1 MQRFIEIIYDNS
13 GSMTETIN
21 INGDEITK
29 YNYAREVFQTTIL
42 PSIQVSPKDKITIRK
57 LRGTCSSS
65 LSSVI
70 SVNSD
75 DQSIMNVICSIEHN
89 NKSTPLFK
97 TIKDSF
103 DSFTEK
109 QKKNAYIII
118 ITDGI
123 DNCDDNIETI
133 LTKDNIE
140 KLYINYTI
148 VLIPLAIDNDE
159 NIEKFKEIS
168 KHIKAKA
175 VFIGDKKNKDKK
187 TYEKV
192 FKEAIT
198 KKINNKKKLDDVG
211 ENEELKYPLEYCET
225 PKESEVS
232 EVINTWNLVEIMDGI
247 KYQNAYILFEEGLL
261 SWKPVINKNF
271 SELDYTE
278 LKFLYGLVFS
288 SGLNISVVKGMLSQ
302 LKKPYY
308 YKNDCIYWDFFE
320 AKWKYFKKN

>member
-42 PSIQVSPKDKITIRK
+42 PSIQVSSKDKITIRK

-75 DQSIMNVICSIEHN
+75 DQSIMDVICSIEHN

-123 DNCDDNIETI
+123 DNCDDNIESI
-133 LTKDNIE
+133 LSKENIE
-140 KLYINYTI
+140 TLYINYTI

-168 KHIKAKA
+168 KHIKAKL

-192 FKEAIT
+192 FKQAIT
-198 KKINNKKKLDDVG
+198 NKKDEDKKLNNNDENIIDD
-211 ENEELKYPLEYCET
+211 LIYPLEYCEEIIEGND
-225 PKESEVS
+225 KYS
-232 EVINTWNLVEIMDGI
+232 WNSVELLDGI
-247 KYQNAYILFEEGLL
+247 KYQNAFILFEEGLL
-261 SWKPVINKNF
+261 SWKPELNKKFN
-271 SELDYTE
+271 ELKYNE
-278 LKFLYGLVFS
+278 LKFLFGLVFS

-308 YKNDCIYWDFFE
+308 YNNNCIYWDFFE

>member
-1 MQRFIEIIYDNS
+1 MQRFIEIVYDNS

-21 INGDEITK
+21 INGVEITK
-29 YNYAREVFQTTIL
+29 YHYAREVFQTTIL
-42 PSIQVSPKDKITIRK
+42 PSIQVSPNDKISIRK
-57 LRGTCSSS
+57 LRGTCLSN

-75 DQSIMNVICSIEHN
+75 DQSIMDVICSIEHN

-103 DSFTEK
+103 NSFTEK

-118 ITDGI
+118 ITDGL
-123 DNCDDNIETI
+123 DNCGDNIETI
-133 LTKDNIE
+133 LSKENIE
-140 KLYINYTI
+140 KLYINYTV

-187 TYEKV
+187 TYERV
-192 FKEAIT
+192 FKEAISR
-198 KKINNKKKLDDVG
+198 KKVDD
-211 ENEELKYPLEYCET
+211 EKEIINEENDKLIYPLEYCGEINEN
-225 PKESEVS
+225 KEKY
-232 EVINTWNLVEIMDGI
+232 TWDLVELLYGI
-247 KYQNAYILFEEGLL
+247 KYQNAFILFNEGLL